1 MEKEYGYDCADD
13 SDSGML
19 IMIMTMMMT
28 TMRMRRESGTRVG
41 NKRGARVHNEHE
53 A

>member
-1 MEKEYGYDCADD
+1 MEFGEYGERIRDCAGD

-28 TMRMRRESGTRVG
+28 TLGMRRESGARVG
-41 NKRGARVHNEHE
+41 NKRGARP
-53 A
+53 